1 VSESEND
8 MLRGEIA
15 QGAETLA
22 IWVGRALEARQ
33 EVETLR
39 ARIALAQPLLS
50 EALLG
55 MARNENP
62 THAITEA
69 RKILS
74 GE

>member
-1 VSESEND
+1 MSESEND

-39 ARIALAQPLLS
+39 ARIALTRPLLS
-50 EALLG
+50 GALLG
-55 MARNENP
+55 LARNENP
-62 THAITEA
+62 ASAITEA
-69 RKILS
+69 RRILD